1 MKNPFRKNSQ
11 PEENKPA
18 LIFGKRVFQSEELFN
33 NDREIIIVHG
43 EAYYRL
49 QITKAGK
56 LILNK

>member
-1 MKNPFRKNSQ
+1 MNSDSYQ
-11 PEENKPA
+11 DPGSEKSAPSF
-18 LIFGKRVFQSEELFN
+18 LGDKRIFQSKELFKN
-33 NDREIIIVHG
+33 QREIVIVHG